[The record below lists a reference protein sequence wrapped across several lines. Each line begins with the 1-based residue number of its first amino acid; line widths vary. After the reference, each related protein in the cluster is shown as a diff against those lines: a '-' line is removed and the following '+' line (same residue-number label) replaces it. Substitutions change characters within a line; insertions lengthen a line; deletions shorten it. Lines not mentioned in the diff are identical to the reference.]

1 MHELLTQILPYIQGM
16 WRFRWVALLIAWIV
30 CLAGWVFV
38 YSLPDEYK
46 SQARVYVDTQS
57 VLRPLLRG
65 LAVESNVDSRV
76 VIMTR
81 TLLTRPNLQKVA
93 RETDLDLR
101 ATTPQAMEGLLTR
114 MQQRTEV
121 SGSHRD
127 DNLYTISHTDT
138 DPVIAQRVVQ
148 ALVNR
153 LVESTLGS
161 SREDTVAAQKFL
173 DGQILEYEKRLT
185 ESEARLA
192 EFKKKHVGLMPSE
205 GRGYYARLQGAL
217 DKLQQTESTLR
228 VAEERRA
235 ELRKQL
241 ENEQRNIGPTGPSE
255 IDQRIQER
263 QKELDALLLRYTDQH
278 PDIRALRQTITQLE
292 TRRDAEQATTK
303 EQRERSLRLN
313 PVYQAVKIELSKAEV
328 EIAALKGQLAD
339 QQREITELRR
349 MVDTIPEVEAE
360 LVRLDRDYAITK
372 SQYEALVQRRESARL
387 SEQADQKT
395 DDIRF
400 RIVDP
405 PILPRAPAGPNRFR
419 LLTVVLFAG
428 LALGGGLAFLLN
440 ELRPVF
446 VNSRMLREATGL
458 PVLGSVSM
466 KWMPPQRLKLR
477 VGIASFVVATTMLL
491 FAYGS
496 TVLFAP
502 QGTRLTQAVLG
513 SI

>member
-1 MHELLTQILPYIQGM
+1 MHELLTQILPYLQGM
-16 WRFRWVALLIAWIV
+16 WRFRWYALLVAWLV
-30 CLAGWVFV
+30 CLGGWAYV
-38 YSLPDEYK
+38 YSLPDEYQ

-65 LAVESNVDSRV
+65 LAVESDVDSRV

-114 MQQRTEV
+114 MQKKIQV
-121 SGSHRD
+121 SGSRRD
-127 DNLYTISHTDT
+127 DNLYTITYSDT
-138 DPVIAQRVVQ
+138 NPAMAQRVVQ

-153 LVESTLGS
+153 LVEGTLGS
-161 SREDTVAAQKFL
+161 SREDTVSAQRFL
-173 DGQILEYEKRLT
+173 DTQIAEYEKRLT

-205 GRGYYARLQGAL
+205 GRGYYARLQAAL
-217 DKLQQTESTLR
+217 DKVQQTEGAVR
-228 VAEERRA
+228 VAEERRG

-241 ENEQRNIGPTGPSE
+241 ETQTSTVGPTGPSDTE
-255 IDQRIQER
+255 QRIQER

-278 PDIRALRQTITQLE
+278 PDIRALRETIAQLE
-292 TRRDAEQATTK
+292 ARRNAEQAASK
-303 EQRERSLRLN
+303 EDRQRALQLN
-313 PVYQAVKIELSKAEV
+313 PVYQAVRIELSKAEV
-328 EIAALKGQLAD
+328 EIAALKGQLTD
-339 QQREITELRR
+339 QQREISELRK

-372 SQYEALVQRRESARL
+372 GQYEALVQRRESARL

-405 PILPRAPAGPNRFR
+405 PVLPQAPAGPNRFR

-428 LALGGGLAFLLN
+428 LALGSGLAFLLN
-440 ELRPVF
+440 EIRPVF

-458 PVLGSVSM
+458 PVLGSISM
-466 KWMPPQRLKLR
+466 KWMPWQRRRLR
-477 VGIASFVVATTMLL
+477 LGLASFLFTSLL
-491 FAYGS
+491 LLGIYGGAM
-496 TVLFAP
+496 LFAP
-502 QGTRLTQAVLG
+502 HGVRLTQAVLAAV
-513 SI
+513 